1 MFHTVSVIGGD
12 LRQLTLGRELK
23 KEGYHVFLHGFD
35 KYADD
40 TGLDEE
46 EELDFVLCSDIVVL
60 PVPVT
65 FDGHTINS
73 PYAASPLSIDDFLDG
88 INPSALLFGGQIKPN
103 LQKALTEKN
112 IKFCDY
118 LTREELAIRNA
129 VPTAEGAIKIA
140 IEETPITLHGS
151 KCLVLGY
158 GRIGK
163 ILSRML
169 QGLGANVWVEA
180 RKYADLAMIEG
191 HGYEPV
197 SLGEVKHC
205 IDEFDIIFNTIPA
218 LILDE
223 TLLKAVKQDALIIDL
238 SSKPGG
244 VEFFTDHILKLKCIL
259 ICVASHISIFFISSE
274 IVFESTYSKSRNL
287 SSMLPVLNKSILS
300 ELMLSAILCLSI
312 YFFAWVQS

>member
-23 KEGYHVFLHGFD
+23 KEGFHVFLHGFD

-46 EELDFVLCSDIVVL
+46 EDLDFALCSDIIIL

-65 FDGHTINS
+65 FDGCTINS
-73 PYAASPLSIDDFLDG
+73 PYSDSPLALDEFLDG
-88 INPSALLFGGQIKPN
+88 INPSALIFGGQIKPN
-103 LQKALTEKN
+103 LQKAFTEKS
-112 IKFCDY
+112 IKYCDY

-163 ILSRML
+163 ILARML
-169 QGLGANVWVEA
+169 QGMGANVWVEA

-191 HGYEPV
+191 HGYEP
-197 SLGEVKHC
+197 LALCEVKNF

-218 LILDE
+218 MILDE
-223 TLLKAVKQDALIIDL
+223 TLLKSVKSDALIIDL

-244 VEFFTDHILKLKCIL
+244 VDFSTARIMGIHVIWALSLPGK
-259 ICVASHISIFFISSE
+259 IS
-274 IVFESTYSKSRNL
+274 
-287 SSMLPVLNKSILS
+287 PVTSGIIIKDTIMNIIK
-300 ELMLSAILCLSI
+300 ELE
-312 YFFAWVQS
+312 V

>member
-1 MFHTVSVIGGD
+1 MHLFHIINHNKMKEVLPMFHTVSVIGGD
-12 LRQLTLGRELK
+12 LRQLTLGQELK
-23 KEGYHVFLHGFD
+23 KEGFHVFLHGFD
-35 KYADD
+35 KYSGI

-46 EELDFVLCSDIVVL
+46 DDPDFSLCSDIIIL

-65 FDGHTINS
+65 FDGRSINS
-73 PYAASPLSIDDFLDG
+73 PYSEHPLSVEEFLEG

-103 LQKALTEKN
+103 LQKALEEKS
-112 IKFCDY
+112 IKYCDY
-118 LTREELAIRNA
+118 LLREELAIRNA

-151 KCLVLGY
+151 RCLVLGY

-191 HGYEPV
+191 HGYEP
-197 SLGEVKHC
+197 LPLCALKNF
-205 IDEFDIIFNTIPA
+205 IDEFDIIFNTVPA

-223 TLLKAVKQDALIIDL
+223 KLLRTVRPDTLIIDL
-238 SSKPGG
+238 SSRPGG
-244 VEFFTDHILKLKCIL
+244 AD
-259 ICVASHISIFFISSE
+259 FISD
-274 IVFESTYSKSRNL
+274 FT
-287 SSMLPVLNKSILS
+287 P
-300 ELMLSAILCLSI
+300 
-312 YFFAWVQS
+312 

>member
-23 KEGYHVFLHGFD
+23 KEGYHVFLYGFD

-40 TGLDEE
+40 TELDEE
-46 EELDFVLCSDIVVL
+46 EDLDLVLCSDIVIL

-65 FDGHTINS
+65 FDGRTINS
-73 PYAASPLSIDDFLDG
+73 PYSASPLSLDEFLDA

-169 QGLGANVWVEA
+169 QGMGANVWVEA

-191 HGYEPV
+191 HGYEPL
-197 SLGEVKHC
+197 SLGEVKNF

-218 LILDE
+218 LILNE
-223 TLLKAVKQDALIIDL
+223 TLLKAVKPDALIIDL

-244 VEFFTDHILKLKCIL
+244 VDFTAARLMGIRVIWALSLPGKVSPVTSGIIIKDTIMN
-259 ICVASHISIFFISSE
+259 
-274 IVFESTYSKSRNL
+274 IVN
-287 SSMLPVLNKSILS
+287 
-300 ELMLSAILCLSI
+300 ELE
-312 YFFAWVQS
+312 V